1 MKIEDPRSVTSSPN
15 LRPTAPASQAPAK
28 AEAQRPQDR
37 AVSQPTA
44 RVELSSRSRE
54 MHQAL
59 AAAHAAPDVR
69 ADKVN
74 DVKQRIAQGTYSVK
88 AEVIARRILDPGGYG
103 FGLRGRPDK
112 WCQGATFG

>member
-15 LRPTAPASQAPAK
+15 LHPTAPATPAPART
-28 AEAQRPQDR
+28 EAQRPQNDR
-37 AVSQPTA
+37 AVNQPAA

-59 AAAHAAPDVR
+59 EAANAAPDVR

-74 DVKQRIAQGTYSVK
+74 DAKQRIAQGTYSVK
-88 AEVIARRILDPGGYG
+88 AEVVARGILDT
-103 FGLRGRPDK
+103 R
-112 WCQGATFG
+112 A

>member
-15 LRPTAPASQAPAK
+15 LRPAAPANQAPAR
-28 AEAQRPQDR
+28 AEAQRPQEDR
-37 AVSQPTA
+37 AASQPAA

-59 AAAHAAPDVR
+59 EAANAAPDVR

-74 DVKQRIAQGTYSVK
+74 DAKQRIAQGTYSVK
-88 AEVIARRILDPGGYG
+88 AEVVARGILDT
-103 FGLRGRPDK
+103 R
-112 WCQGATFG
+112 A

>member
-15 LRPTAPASQAPAK
+15 LRPAAPANHAPARTEVQ
-28 AEAQRPQDR
+28 APQDR
-37 AVSQPTA
+37 AVSQPAA
-44 RVELSSRSRE
+44 RVELSARSRE

-74 DVKQRIAQGTYSVK
+74 DAKQRIAQGTYSVK
-88 AEVIARRILDPGGYG
+88 AEVVARGILDK
-103 FGLRGRPDK
+103 R
-112 WCQGATFG
+112 A

>member
-1 MKIEDPRSVTSSPN
+1 MKIEDPRSVNSSPVS
-15 LRPTAPASQAPAK
+15 RPTAPATPGTGRPEVQGPQSGASQTGQPA
-28 AEAQRPQDR
+28 
-37 AVSQPTA
+37 A

-74 DVKQRIAQGTYSVK
+74 DAKQRIAQGTYTVK
-88 AEVIARRILDPGGYG
+88 AEVVARGILDT
-103 FGLRGRPDK
+103 K
-112 WCQGATFG
+112 A

>member
-15 LRPTAPASQAPAK
+15 LHSTAPATPAPART
-28 AEAQRPQDR
+28 EAQRPQNDR
-37 AVSQPTA
+37 AVNQPAA

-69 ADKVN
+69 TDKVN
-74 DVKQRIAQGTYSVK
+74 DAKQRIAQGTYSVN
-88 AEVIARRILDPGGYG
+88 AEVVAKGILDT
-103 FGLRGRPDK
+103 R
-112 WCQGATFG
+112 A

>member
-15 LRPTAPASQAPAK
+15 LRPAAPATQAPAR
-28 AEAQRPQDR
+28 AEVQKPQEDR
-37 AVSQPTA
+37 AASQPAA

-59 AAAHAAPDVR
+59 EAANAAPDVR

-74 DVKQRIAQGTYSVK
+74 DAKQRIAQGTYTVK
-88 AEVIARRILDPGGYG
+88 AEVVARGILDT
-103 FGLRGRPDK
+103 R
-112 WCQGATFG
+112 A

>member
-15 LRPTAPASQAPAK
+15 LRPTPPATSGSAK
-28 AEAQRPQDR
+28 AEVQRPQDR
-37 AVSQPTA
+37 AVSQPAA

-69 ADKVN
+69 ADKVEGA
-74 DVKQRIAQGTYSVK
+74 KQRIAQGTYSVN
-88 AEVIARRILDPGGYG
+88 AESIARGILDT
-103 FGLRGRPDK
+103 K
-112 WCQGATFG
+112 A